1 MKLFLDDVREPKEC
15 LAYMHRRIGA
25 LNPIYD
31 EEWTIV
37 RTYEQFKGAINDYYG
52 DITHISFDHDLADCF
67 QLKEQLDPDEWFDI
81 NGNREYTG
89 YDCAKYLKWFYTENR
104 LELPVMF
111 VHSMNPVGAQKII
124 DLFK

>member
-1 MKLFLDDVREPKEC
+1 MKIFLDDIREPKEC
-15 LAYMHRRIGA
+15 LSYMHNRIGA

-31 EEWTIV
+31 TDWVVV
-37 RTYEQFKGAINDYYG
+37 RTYKDFCKVVSVNMK

-67 QLKEQLDPDEWFDI
+67 QSRETTNVDEWFDI

-89 YDCAKYLKWFYTENR
+89 YDCAKFIK
-104 LELPVMF
+104 ELYGNEPPIMF

-124 DLFK
+124 NLFK